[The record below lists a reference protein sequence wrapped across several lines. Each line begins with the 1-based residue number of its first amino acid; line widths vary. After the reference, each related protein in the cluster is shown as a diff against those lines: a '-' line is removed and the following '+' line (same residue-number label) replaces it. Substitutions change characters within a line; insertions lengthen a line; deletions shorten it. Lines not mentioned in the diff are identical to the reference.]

1 MRIRP
6 KRRLPANQRRQ
17 SILDAA
23 MSVLS
28 AEGYAGTTTARVA
41 QRVGIS
47 EPILYRHFSSKRD
60 LLRALLDE
68 IITRM
73 LAAFQELIKEQTD
86 PVKALR
92 LICHAYPELSQRY
105 EREFRII
112 NQTLVQTDDPK
123 TQEMLA
129 DHYRAYHA
137 FLEKLIAQG
146 QKSGVFRRDIPA
158 SVGAWHIIQAAL
170 GYLMTQNIRPV
181 YSSRDFASLT
191 NVILEGLMKI
201 A

>member
-1 MRIRP
+1 MRVRP
-6 KRRLPANQRRQ
+6 KKRLPANERRQ

-23 MSVLS
+23 LTVLS

-41 QRVGIS
+41 QHVGIS
-47 EPILYRHFSSKRD
+47 EPILYRHFSSKRA

-73 LAAFQELIKEQTD
+73 LGAFQELIKEETG

-92 LICHAYPELSQRY
+92 LICHAYPKLSERY
-105 EREFRII
+105 QREFRII

-123 TQEMLA
+123 TRQMLA

-137 FLEKLIAQG
+137 FLEKLIAQS
-146 QKSGVFRRDIPA
+146 QQSGVFRRDIPA

-170 GYLMTQNIRPV
+170 GYLMTQNIRPA
-181 YSSRDFASLT
+181 YSSKDFASLT
-191 NVILEGLMKI
+191 TAILDGLMKT

>member
-1 MRIRP
+1 VRP
-6 KRRLPANQRRQ
+6 KKRLPADQRRQ

-23 MSVLS
+23 LTVLS

-41 QRVGIS
+41 QQAGIS

-68 IITRM
+68 IVTRM
-73 LAAFQELIKEQTD
+73 LAAFQELIKGETD

-92 LICHAYPELSQRY
+92 LICHAYPELSERY
-105 EREFRII
+105 QREFRIV

-123 TQEMLA
+123 TRGMLA
-129 DHYRAYHA
+129 DHYQAYHA

-146 QKSGVFRRDIPA
+146 QQSGVFRRDVPA

-170 GYLMTQNIRPV
+170 GYLMTQNIRLA
-181 YSSRDFASLT
+181 YSSKDFASLT
-191 NVILEGLMKI
+191 NVILEGLMQP